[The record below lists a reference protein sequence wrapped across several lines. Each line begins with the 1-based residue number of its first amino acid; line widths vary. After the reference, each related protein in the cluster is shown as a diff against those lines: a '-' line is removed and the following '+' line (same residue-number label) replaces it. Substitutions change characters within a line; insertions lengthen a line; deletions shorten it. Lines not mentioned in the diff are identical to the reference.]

1 MDRENDLLKEA
12 VEYRTWL
19 GRLNAHQLRNLAA
32 EAGVRDWLSLS
43 TDNLV
48 DALKEHG
55 KAQTIWARMNGVFDG
70 EKTRSQTSGSHC

>member
-1 MDRENDLLKEA
+1 MDEQNDLLKEA
-12 VEYRTWL
+12 IEYRLWL
-19 GRLNAHQLRNLAA
+19 GRLNPHQLRNLAA

-43 TDNLV
+43 SEGLV

-70 EKTRSQTSGSHC
+70 KTTRDQTSGSNS